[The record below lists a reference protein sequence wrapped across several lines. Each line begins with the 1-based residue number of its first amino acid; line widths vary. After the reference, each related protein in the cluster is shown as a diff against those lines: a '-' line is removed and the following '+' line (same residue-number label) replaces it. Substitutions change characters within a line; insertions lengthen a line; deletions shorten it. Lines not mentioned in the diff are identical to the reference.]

1 MATGFH
7 AIAQKSSRLLFNR
20 FKIARRRSA
29 YTPLH
34 HILERKPVRGN
45 SCSCPCRTP
54 WNDYVIRDI
63 ITPRWHARWY
73 RFYDARRIRSCG
85 DFWHKQHSFIVR
97 QAVFLRRVVVDFCR
111 RWTGGQQW
119 STIQCLIWPSC
130 SRHNDVHVATIIWN
144 TYDYV
149 YDRTPYMS
157 WILFRPRHVRSWMYT
172 KSPITSVDSVTVTS
186 SLSFR
191 LAAAIRC
198 CFSASS
204 YASCNR
210 FRCVLTQST

>member
-1 MATGFH
+1 MFDRHVILIHVITIILYSHLLMATGFH

-97 QAVFLRRVVVDFCR
+97 QAVFLRRVVVDFR
-111 RWTGGQQW
+111 RKKTA
-119 STIQCLIWPSC
+119 CPSDTMC
-130 SRHNDVHVATIIWN
+130 NS
-144 TYDYV
+144 
-149 YDRTPYMS
+149 
-157 WILFRPRHVRSWMYT
+157 RPRQ
-172 KSPITSVDSVTVTS
+172 
-186 SLSFR
+186 
-191 LAAAIRC
+191 A
-198 CFSASS
+198 
-204 YASCNR
+204 
-210 FRCVLTQST
+210 